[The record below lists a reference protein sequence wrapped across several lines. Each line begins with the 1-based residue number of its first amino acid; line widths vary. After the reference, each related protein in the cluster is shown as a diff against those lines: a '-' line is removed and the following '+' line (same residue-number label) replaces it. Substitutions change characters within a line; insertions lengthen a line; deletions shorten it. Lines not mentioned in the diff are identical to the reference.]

1 MTGFLASI
9 VEAYGELRVNKGRIL
24 LSLIGVA
31 FSVFALT
38 AVMGA
43 GGMLGGAL
51 QQSMEKSGGRD
62 TVLSI
67 QSMGDMTYEMDEFGN
82 ENITSSGQQDEVTG
96 PELDEFVFEQIDRLG
111 IEHRT
116 RRAYSDVRIQTTQ
129 GVQTSALN
137 GVDPSYATMYRMQ
150 VERGRWISDS
160 DQHRLAPALVVN
172 QPLYETLGSPELGTE
187 PVTLYGPT
195 GAQESAQAIIIGVLP
210 PDASTDYGPQAY
222 IATDGLA
229 AVPGYDENAPA
240 ASEYLVW
247 VPPEQADA
255 VRSQLASALSGGGAG
270 SFDVYPTSFGVE
282 EMSIYK
288 VFGYAIAGVAVVI
301 LLLGAMGLV
310 NISLVTVRYRVREIG
325 IRRSYGATGGRVFFG
340 VLMESVVATVLAG
353 VVGVGAA
360 VALVKAPFVTDFFRE
375 QGLVDIPPFPVDA
388 VVVGLLAATAVGV
401 LAGALPALIAT
412 RIKVIDAIRS

>member
-67 QSMGDMTYEMDEFGN
+67 QSMGDMTYEVDEFGN
-82 ENITSSGQQDEVTG
+82 ENITSSGPQDEVTG
-96 PELDEFVFEQIDRLG
+96 AELDALVFDQIDRLG
-111 IEHRT
+111 IDHRS
-116 RRAYSDVRIQTTQ
+116 RQVYADMR
-129 GVQTSALN
+129 VQTSQGVRTTSLS
-137 GVDPSYATMYRMQ
+137 GVDPSFATMYRLQ
-150 VERGRWISDS
+150 VAQGRWIADS

-172 QPLYETLGSPELGTE
+172 QPLYDALGSPDLGTE
-187 PVTLYGPT
+187 TVTLYGQT
-195 GAQESAQAIIIGVLP
+195 GTQESEQAIVIGVLP
-210 PDASTDYGPQAY
+210 PDPATDWTMQAY
-222 IATDGLA
+222 MATEGLA
-229 AVPGYDENAPA
+229 AVPGLDASTTA

-255 VRSQLASALSGGGAG
+255 VRSQLASALSSSGAG
-270 SFDVYPTSFGVE
+270 SFDVYPASFGLE

-401 LAGALPALIAT
+401 LAGALPAIIAT